1 MPNFSIFVF
10 TTNRTWRTVPNLA
23 SRGLHT
29 RGGTETLVK
38 AGHVTSQILG
48 GKLNYTEGGVVEE
61 RFCKFHIF
69 GEI

>member
-1 MPNFSIFVF
+1 LKLIKTRPRKHIP
-10 TTNRTWRTVPNLA
+10 TNLA
-23 SRGLHT
+23 SKGLHT

-61 RFCKFHIF
+61 WVCKFHIF

>member
-1 MPNFSIFVF
+1 MLIVSVSPV
-10 TTNRTWRTVPNLA
+10 RAKRNLA
-23 SRGLHT
+23 SKGLHT

-38 AGHVTSQILG
+38 AGHVASQILG

-61 RFCKFHIF
+61 RVCKFHIF